1 MQRLAVI
8 DVSRLLNH
16 FYMTKYDNKRNK
28 YYFSS
33 FSLLINNA
41 EENHFDFNLSRRR
54 HKLIF
59 YLVKIIIMAMS
70 LTDLILKNK

>member
-54 HKLIF
+54 HKFIF
-59 YLVKIIIMAMS
+59 ILVKIIIIAMS

>member
-16 FYMTKYDNKRNK
+16 FYMTKYDKRNK

-54 HKLIF
+54 HKFIF
-59 YLVKIIIMAMS
+59 YLVKIIIIAMI

>member
-41 EENHFDFNLSRRR
+41 EENHIDFNLSRRR
-54 HKLIF
+54 HKFIF
-59 YLVKIIIMAMS
+59 YLVQIIIIAMS

>member
-54 HKLIF
+54 HKFIF
-59 YLVKIIIMAMS
+59 NLVKNYHYGNEFNRSDI
-70 LTDLILKNK
+70 KNK

>member
-28 YYFSS
+28 YYFSA

-41 EENHFDFNLSRRR
+41 EENHFDFDSSRWR
-54 HKLIF
+54 HKFIF
-59 YLVKIIIMAMS
+59 NLVKNYPYGI
-70 LTDLILKNK
+70 DFNRY

>member
-8 DVSRLLNH
+8 DVSRLPNH

-54 HKLIF
+54 HKFIF
-59 YLVKIIIMAMS
+59 DLVKIIIIAMS

>member
-54 HKLIF
+54 QQFIF
-59 YLVKIIIMAMS
+59 ILVKNYHNGNEFNRSDI
-70 LTDLILKNK
+70 KK

>member
-33 FSLLINNA
+33 LSLLINDA

-54 HKLIF
+54 HKFIF
-59 YLVKIIIMAMS
+59 YLVKIIIIAMS

>member
-41 EENHFDFNLSRRR
+41 EENHKF
-54 HKLIF
+54 IF
-59 YLVKIIIMAMS
+59 YLVKNYHYGNEFNRSDI
-70 LTDLILKNK
+70 KK